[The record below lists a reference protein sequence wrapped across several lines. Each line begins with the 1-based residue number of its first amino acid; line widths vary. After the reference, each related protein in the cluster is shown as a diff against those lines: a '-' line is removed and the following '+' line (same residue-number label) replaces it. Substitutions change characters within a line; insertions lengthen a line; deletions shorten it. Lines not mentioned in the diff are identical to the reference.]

1 MLVKILLA
9 LVVIVGVLAVVVAM
23 QPSDLRVARTAT
35 IAAPAP
41 ALFAQVN
48 DFHKWPA
55 WSPYEKLD
63 PAMKRSYAGAP
74 AGTGAVYAWSG
85 NSQAG
90 EGRSTI
96 TESRPNEL
104 IRIKLEFVRPFAAT
118 STAEFAFKP
127 AGDRT
132 DVTWTL
138 VGTNNFMAKA
148 VHLVMNM
155 DRMIGGQ
162 FEEGLAALRTVAE
175 RTPTH
180 RSR

>member
-1 MLVKILLA
+1 MLRKILLA
-9 LVVIVGVLAVVVAM
+9 AVVIVLGLVVVVAM
-23 QPSDLRVARTAT
+23 QPSDLRVSRTAT

-41 ALFAQVN
+41 AVFAHVN
-48 DFHKWPA
+48 DFHRWPA

-63 PAMKRSYAGAP
+63 PAMKRDYAGAP
-74 AGTGAVYAWSG
+74 AGAGAVYTWSG

-104 IRIKLEFVRPFAAT
+104 IRIRLEFVRPFAAT
-118 STAEFAFKP
+118 STAEFAFHP

-138 VGTNNFMAKA
+138 TGTNNFMGKA
-148 VHLVMNM
+148 VHLVMDM
-155 DRMIGGQ
+155 DEMIGGQ
-162 FEEGLAALRTVAE
+162 FEEGLAALGTVAGDS
-175 RTPTH
+175 PG
-180 RSR
+180 